1 MTSSDDLKRRR
12 EEEAKRIRSSL
23 NRQRGVQ
30 HSSLKGGETAVAFV
44 QESLCIGCDQCTIV
58 CDDDAIEMYKM
69 AMRSP
74 YSMLKAIK
82 KRKLSE
88 MLALDADYVFS
99 LVQQMLSP

>member
-74 YSMLKAIK
+74 LLLPLIHI
-82 KRKLSE
+82 
-88 MLALDADYVFS
+88 
-99 LVQQMLSP
+99 